1 MALHRLAGIAVD
13 IWESGRGPPVLFLH
27 GAGGFRGDEPFLALL
42 TEGRRV
48 IAPSHP
54 GFGRSDLPDWMDRP
68 ADVALLY
75 LDLMDRIGHAEVDV
89 IGCSFGG
96 WIAVELAV
104 MVPHRIRG
112 LTLVG
117 PSGIAVPAGG
127 TANGETRGAEMPNL
141 FSLAEDER
149 ARLLYH
155 DVERHRR
162 DPATLD
168 AIEAAEAWRNRQ
180 SFARFAR
187 EPYLHNP
194 KLRHWLHRVT
204 CRTLLMRGES
214 DGLITEA
221 YLTHYA
227 EALPDARV
235 ATIPGAGHLPQIE
248 QPALFVDLTLAFLRG
263 EI

>member
-1 MALHRLAGIAVD
+1 VAINRLGGIGID
-13 IWESGRGPPVLFLH
+13 IWEAGHGPPILFLH
-27 GAGGFRGDEPFLALL
+27 GAGGFRGDEPFLEPL
-42 TEGRRV
+42 TAGRRL

-54 GFGRSDLPDWMDRP
+54 GFGDSDLPGWMDRP
-68 ADVALLY
+68 QDVALLY

-112 LTLVG
+112 LVLVAPG
-117 PSGIAVPAGG
+117 GIAMKGH
-127 TANGETRGAEMPNL
+127 ELPNL
-141 FSLAEDER
+141 FTLPEEDR

-168 AIEAAEAWRNRQ
+168 AIEAARAWRNRE

-194 KLRHWLHRVT
+194 KLSHRLHRVT

-214 DGLITEA
+214 DGLISA
-221 YLTHYA
+221 DYLTHYA

-248 QPALFVDLTLAFLRG
+248 QPALFADLTLAFLRG